1 MSSNSEYTIEEI
13 RPLIAKYAE
22 HRAGGFSKE
31 SFPDCD
37 YRTIESHLNNNP
49 DLQPEKELVL
59 KAEREGRMEW
69 EQIGKDLAKGT
80 IQGNAT
86 SYIFNMKNRYGW
98 ADKQTIEQTNTHRIT
113 MTDDDGEQINPE
125 NTDL

>member
-1 MSSNSEYTIEEI
+1 M
-13 RPLIAKYAE
+13 IARYAE
-22 HRAGGFSKE
+22 HRKNGFSKE

-49 DLQPEKELVL
+49 QLQPEKQLVQQ
-59 KAEREGRMEW
+59 AEREGRLEW
-69 EQIGKDLAKGT
+69 ESIGKKLATGELE
-80 IQGNAT
+80 GNAT

-98 ADKQTIEQTNTHRIT
+98 ADKQVIESTNTQRVV
-113 MTDDDGEQINPE
+113 MTDDNGGPVNPA